1 MNKFLYFAAG
11 ANDGAAYPVEALRQ
25 VDISA
30 GKLNFYFSPARITD
44 VAASDSVDVVI
55 CSVGAD
61 EKSALANVVAAIN
74 AHPNGDPFVVI
85 ADSENSVFPITGVTA
100 CDSIT
105 VAT

>member
-1 MNKFLYFAAG
+1 MNKYLYFAAG
-11 ANDGAAYPVEALRQ
+11 ANDGAAYPVEALRN

-30 GKLNFYFSPARITD
+30 GKLNFYFTPARINHVVT
-44 VAASDSVDVVI
+44 SDTVDVVI

-61 EKSALANVVAAIN
+61 EKAALQNVVAAIN

-85 ADSENSVFPITGVTA
+85 ADSENSVFPITNVTA

-105 VAT
+105 YAT